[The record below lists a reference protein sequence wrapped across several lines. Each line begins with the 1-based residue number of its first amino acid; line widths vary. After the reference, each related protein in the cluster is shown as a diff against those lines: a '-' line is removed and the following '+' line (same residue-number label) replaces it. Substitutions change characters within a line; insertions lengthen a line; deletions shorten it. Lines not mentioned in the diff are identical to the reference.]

1 MSDRNLTSRDLRNA
15 FLAYFEGRDHLRVP
29 SAPLVPREDPT
40 LLFTNA
46 GMVPFKRVFTGQ
58 EPPKA
63 PRAVSAQKCVRAGGK
78 HNDLENV
85 GHTGRHHTFFEMLG
99 NFSFGDYFKEEA
111 IRLAWEFL
119 TKTAGLAKD
128 RLWVSVYKDD
138 DEAYRIWR
146 DQEGVPDARIVRRGE
161 KDNFW
166 QMGDTGPCGPCTEI
180 HVDQGPEVG
189 CGRPTCAVGCD
200 DESCDRFLEVWNLVF
215 MQYDR
220 DAEGKLTPLPK
231 PSIDTGM
238 GLERLTAVCRGVTN
252 NYDTDLFLPIIHAA
266 AERSNVDYGE
276 GRDGDTALRVLAD
289 HARAI
294 AFLIADG
301 VLPANDGRG
310 YVLRRILRRA
320 ARYGRTI
327 GMKGGMEGTF
337 LAPLTQVVVERMGED
352 YPELVRARETIA
364 RITTGE
370 EERFGHTLDAGLQRL
385 EEMLDGATAR
395 GLAQLPGED
404 AFHLYDTYGFP
415 VDLAGDVAKERG
427 LSVDIAGFE
436 AAMAAQ
442 RERAR
447 ASWKGA
453 RKAAAQTRYAGV
465 AERAGAVPFTGY
477 ERVQEETA
485 VVGLL
490 NAAGEVDAAQAGDE
504 VEVVLAAT
512 PFYAESG
519 GQVGDAGELVALGHG
534 GTAVAVTDTQ
544 APVEGLVV
552 HKAKVVTGELRVGD
566 RVTAAVDAARRK
578 ATARNHTATHLLHAV
593 LREVLGE
600 HVKQAGSLVAPDRL
614 RFDFTHFA
622 PLTARDLEL
631 IEERVNE
638 EIRADFR
645 VATELKDLDAAIAS
659 GAMALFG
666 EKYAAEVRVVRI
678 ADVSTELCG
687 GTHCAGVG
695 EIGLFKIVSEG
706 SVGAGV
712 RRIEAVTGAGA
723 IEWVHKLESS
733 VKEIGNK
740 VKVSSASVDLIY
752 EGVLR
757 AVSQLK
763 EKDRQ
768 IEQLQRKLTEGG
780 SAAGA
785 EEVREVG
792 GLKILTRRDDGLDAN
807 ALRALS
813 DRVRDRL
820 GSGAALLA
828 SVADGR
834 VLLITLVTK
843 DATDRLHA
851 GELMREAAATV
862 GGKGGGRPDMAQ
874 GGGPD
879 SGALDAAVAAF
890 RARVEARLGA
900 G

>member
-1 MSDRNLTSRDLRNA
+1 MAEPNLTSRDLRNA
-15 FLAYFEGRDHLRVP
+15 FLAFFEGREHLRVP
-29 SAPLVPREDPT
+29 SAPLVPRDDPT

-46 GMVPFKRVFTGQ
+46 GMVPFKRAFTGQ

-63 PRAVSAQKCVRAGGK
+63 PRAVSVQKCVRAGGK

-99 NFSFGDYFKEEA
+99 NFSFGDYFKEDA

-119 TKTAGLAKD
+119 TVTCGLPKD
-128 RLWVSVYKDD
+128 RLWVSVYNDD
-138 DEAYRIWR
+138 DEAFQIWR
-146 DQEGVPDARIVRRGE
+146 DQEGVPEARIVRRGE

-180 HVDQGPEVG
+180 HIDQGQAIG

-200 DESCDRFLEVWNLVF
+200 DESCDRYLEIWNLVF

-220 DAEGKLTPLPK
+220 DLGGKLTPLPR

-238 GLERLTAVCRGVTN
+238 GLERLTAVCAGVTN

-266 AERSNVDYGE
+266 ADLSRVDYGE
-276 GRDGDTALRVLAD
+276 GADGDTALRVLAD
-289 HARAI
+289 HTRAI

-327 GMKGGMEGTF
+327 GMKGGMGGTF
-337 LAPLTQVVVERMGED
+337 LAPLTQVVVEQMGEA
-352 YPELVRARETIA
+352 YPELIRARETIA

-370 EERFGHTLDAGLQRL
+370 EERFGHTLDAGLTRL
-385 EEMLDGATAR
+385 EEMLDGARAK
-395 GLAQLPGED
+395 GLSALPGED

-415 VDLAGDVAKERG
+415 VDLAGDVARERG
-427 LSVDIAGFE
+427 LGVDIAGFE
-436 AAMAAQ
+436 GAMAAQ

-453 RKAAAQTRYAGV
+453 QGHKSGGGKTRYAGI
-465 AERAGAVPFTGY
+465 AERAGAIPFTGY
-477 ERVQEETA
+477 DHVQEETE

-490 NAAGEVDAAQAGDE
+490 VGDGEVDSAQAGDE
-504 VEVVLAAT
+504 VEVILAAT

-519 GQVGDAGELVALGHG
+519 GQVGDAGEITAEG
-534 GTAVAVTDTQ
+534 GAPVAVAVTDTQ
-544 APVEGLVV
+544 TPVEGLIV
-552 HKAKVVTGELRVGD
+552 HKGTVVTGTLRVGD
-566 RVTAAVDAARRK
+566 RVTAGVDVGRRK

-622 PLTARDLEL
+622 PLTPRDLEL

-638 EIRADFR
+638 TIRDDFR
-645 VATELKDLDAAIAS
+645 VATELKDLDAAIAG

-666 EKYAAEVRVVRI
+666 EKYASEVRVVRV

-687 GTHCAGVG
+687 GTHCTGVG
-695 EIGLFKIVSEG
+695 EIGLFRIVSEG

-723 IEWVHKLESS
+723 LAHVRAREAQLAACAQALKATPEGAAERAAQVLANLREKEREIER
-733 VKEIGNK
+733 
-740 VKVSSASVDLIY
+740 
-752 EGVLR
+752 LR
-757 AVSQLK
+757 M
-763 EKDRQ
+763 
-768 IEQLQRKLTEGG
+768 KLTEGAG
-780 SAAGA
+780 GGA
-785 EEVREVG
+785 EEVRDVA

-807 ALRALS
+807 ALRGLS

-834 VLLITLVTK
+834 VLLIALVSK

-851 GELMREAAATV
+851 GELMRAAATAV

-874 GGGPD
+874 GGGPET
-879 SGALDAAVAAF
+879 GAVDAAVAAF
-890 RARVEARLGA
+890 AAQVEARLGA
-900 G
+900 A